1 MYYITINREQGR
13 NKKMKEIQIL
23 RNIVF
28 AYFLGELEMD
38 PIQARKKV
46 DSMTDEEI
54 EKFLD

>member
-1 MYYITINREQGR
+1 
-13 NKKMKEIQIL
+13 MKEIQIL

-54 EKFLD
+54 EKFLDQ